1 MVYRITGRTTWYD
14 HETKSWV
21 AGDRVTVRRARSYDY
36 AYYEDLPT
44 AKRGL
49 AGFQGNA
56 RTYTDLRI
64 ESNAGAWEP
73 LTNPS

>member
-1 MVYRITGRTTWYD
+1 MIYRITGRTTWYD
-14 HETKSWV
+14 HETKSWI
-21 AGDRVTVRRARSYDY
+21 AGDRVTVRRARSYDH

-64 ESNAGAWEP
+64 ESTEAEWVTLA
-73 LTNPS
+73 S